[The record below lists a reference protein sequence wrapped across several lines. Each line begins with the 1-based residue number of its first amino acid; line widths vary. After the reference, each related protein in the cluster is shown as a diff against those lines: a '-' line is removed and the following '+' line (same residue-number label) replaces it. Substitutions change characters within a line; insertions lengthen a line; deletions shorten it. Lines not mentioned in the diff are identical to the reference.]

1 VGTVNQGADADTTGA
16 ICGMLAGAYYG
27 REALPRRWLK
37 KMDKQLVAELE
48 RHADQLIMASPAGR
62 MIAESGQYG

>member
-37 KMDKQLVAELE
+37 KWINSWWL
-48 RHADQLIMASPAGR
+48 SW
-62 MIAESGQYG
+62 SGTPTS